1 MNNSMYRDDGGNYN
15 SCPQPTIHKL
25 ELMAWEY
32 YFYYEILTSI
42 IGTIMGLFVGLI
54 FIPVG

>member
-1 MNNSMYRDDGGNYN
+1 MYRDDGGNYN